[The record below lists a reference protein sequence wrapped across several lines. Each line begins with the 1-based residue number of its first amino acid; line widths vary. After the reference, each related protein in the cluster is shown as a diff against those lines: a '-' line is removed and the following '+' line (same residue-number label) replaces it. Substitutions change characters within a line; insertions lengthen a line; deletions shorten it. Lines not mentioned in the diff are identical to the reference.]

1 MNVGSLYGI
10 GYGDGYIFANGYTGV
25 AIIDVSTNAV
35 VKTIAYQ
42 TLVAGQ
48 SNVEVRGGGRAYVT
62 AGNGVGIIDYEA
74 GKMEE
79 LLLESGECK
88 WARALPNGDVVV
100 GIYCI
105 PVMFVIN

>member
-1 MNVGSLYGI
+1 
-10 GYGDGYIFANGYTGV
+10 
-25 AIIDVSTNAV
+25 
-35 VKTIAYQ
+35 
-42 TLVAGQ
+42 
-48 SNVEVRGGGRAYVT
+48 
-62 AGNGVGIIDYEA
+62 
-74 GKMEE
+74 MEE